1 MNEERLVFEIA
12 KQENRPNPYPLYAQ
26 ARQVGICRQHDGA
39 YVVSRYREV
48 SALLHDPRVSSD
60 PRNLADPQPPPPAF
74 PFIMQDAPNHDRLRR
89 IAMNQFGPPDHAGL
103 VASKESDIAAR
114 MNALLADLDGR
125 TEIDVVD
132 DLAYPLPVAVICDLL
147 GVPPEDEPKFKEIAD
162 ALVRTV
168 GSADQEGADEQRQEL
183 GLYLFE
189 LVARH
194 RKEPSDNLLSRL
206 ANETSADRMEDL
218 DLVSTGVLMLVA
230 GHETTV
236 NLISNGTL
244 LMLRR
249 PDLRERLRSEPEIS
263 LRFVEEL
270 LRFEPPVQYIPP
282 GGRRADRDR
291 RRDHPEGVADHP
303 AAGRGE
309 PRPGSVRQPGP
320 VRSGPP
326 EHRALR
332 TRRWHPLL
340 LRCPAGAS
348 GRAARTDCHRPRA
361 GEPEAA
367 RRSAAV
373 PAEPRVARP
382 DPPTRLDRRDLRLAP
397 RAADQIWVGT
407 VSRTDLG
414 GDSLEFET
422 SATQMAG

>member
-60 PRNLADPQPPPPAF
+60 PRNLADPPPPPPAF

-147 GVPPEDEPKFKEIAD
+147 GVPPEDEPKFKGIAD

-168 GSADQEGADEQRQEL
+168 GLADQEGADELRQQL

-206 ANETSADRMEDL
+206 ANETSADRMEDV
-218 DLVSTGVLMLVA
+218 DVVATGVLMLVA

-270 LRFEPPVQYIPP
+270 LRFEPPVQYTLRVAAAPIEIGGVTIPKGSRIILLLAAASRDP
-282 GGRRADRDR
+282 DLFDNPDQFDPDRPNIEHYGLGGGIHYCFGAPLARL
-291 RRDHPEGVADHP
+291 EGQLALT
-303 AAGRGE
+303 AIA
-309 PRPGSVRQPGP
+309 
-320 VRSGPP
+320 
-326 EHRALR
+326 RALEN
-332 TRRWHPLL
+332 PKLL
-340 LRCPAGAS
+340 
-348 GRAARTDCHRPRA
+348 
-361 GEPEAA
+361 
-367 RRSAAV
+367 V
-373 PAEPRVARP
+373 
-382 DPPTRLDRRDLRLAP
+382 DPPPYRPSAVLRGPIHLP
-397 RAADQIWVGT
+397 
-407 VSRTDLG
+407 VSIDG
-414 GDSLEFET
+414 ISV
-422 SATQMAG
+422 

>member
-1 MNEERLVFEIA
+1 
-12 KQENRPNPYPLYAQ
+12 
-26 ARQVGICRQHDGA
+26 
-39 YVVSRYREV
+39 
-48 SALLHDPRVSSD
+48 
-60 PRNLADPQPPPPAF
+60 
-74 PFIMQDAPNHDRLRR
+74 MQDAPNHDRLRR

-147 GVPPEDEPKFKEIAD
+147 GVPPEDEPKFKGIAD

-168 GSADQEGADEQRQEL
+168 GLADQEGADELRQQL

-206 ANETSADRMEDL
+206 ANETSADRMEDV
-218 DLVSTGVLMLVA
+218 DVVATGVLMLVA

-270 LRFEPPVQYIPP
+270 LRFEPPVQYIPRVAAAP
-282 GGRRADRDR
+282 IEIGGVTIPKGSRIILLLAAASRDPDLFDNPDQFDPDRPNIEHYGLGGGIHYCFGAPLAR
-291 RRDHPEGVADHP
+291 LEGQLALT
-303 AAGRGE
+303 AIA
-309 PRPGSVRQPGP
+309 
-320 VRSGPP
+320 
-326 EHRALR
+326 RALEN
-332 TRRWHPLL
+332 PKLL
-340 LRCPAGAS
+340 
-348 GRAARTDCHRPRA
+348 
-361 GEPEAA
+361 
-367 RRSAAV
+367 V
-373 PAEPRVARP
+373 
-382 DPPTRLDRRDLRLAP
+382 DPPPYRPSAVLRGPIHLP
-397 RAADQIWVGT
+397 
-407 VSRTDLG
+407 VSIDG
-414 GDSLEFET
+414 ISV
-422 SATQMAG
+422 

>member
-1 MNEERLVFEIA
+1 MNEERLEFEIA
-12 KQENRPNPYPLYAQ
+12 KQENRPNPYPLSAQ

-60 PRNLADPQPPPPAF
+60 PRNFADPPPPPPAF

-218 DLVSTGVLMLVA
+218 DLVATGVLMLVA

-270 LRFEPPVQYIPP
+270 LRFEPPVQYTLRVAAAPIEIGGVTIPKGSRIILLLAAASRDP
-282 GGRRADRDR
+282 DLFANPDQFDPDRPNIEHYGFGGGIHYCFGAPLARL
-291 RRDHPEGVADHP
+291 EGQLALT
-303 AAGRGE
+303 AIA
-309 PRPGSVRQPGP
+309 
-320 VRSGPP
+320 
-326 EHRALR
+326 RALEN
-332 TRRWHPLL
+332 PKLL
-340 LRCPAGAS
+340 
-348 GRAARTDCHRPRA
+348 
-361 GEPEAA
+361 
-367 RRSAAV
+367 V
-373 PAEPRVARP
+373 
-382 DPPTRLDRRDLRLAP
+382 DPPPYRPSAVLRGPIHLP
-397 RAADQIWVGT
+397 
-407 VSRTDLG
+407 VSIDG
-414 GDSLEFET
+414 ISV
-422 SATQMAG
+422 